1 MNLLKDEKLNEKTS
15 VALGFFDGLHIAHR
29 RVIDRVLNKDN
40 SCVMTFK
47 TEGFSDKTLMSDETK
62 LEMLESLGV
71 RFVVFLDFIEVKDLS
86 PESFVREILVEKLN
100 AEFVACGYNFRFGK
114 NAQGSARDLLKICG
128 EFGIK
133 TEIVD
138 EFDSGGNAVSTT
150 RIKSLLKEGKVKEAS
165 TLLGYRYFIED
176 TVIHGRKLGREY
188 DFPTAN
194 QRMKKGR
201 FTPKFGVYAS
211 RVTADGKTYIGV
223 TNIGVK
229 PTVSDEKTVL
239 CETYLQGYNG
249 DLYGKIIRVELV
261 EFIREEKKFT
271 DVSALF
277 EQIKSDKQ
285 KAISLL
291 TKGGYNG

>member
-29 RVIDRVLNKDN
+29 RVIDRVLNKAN

-194 QRMKKGR
+194 QRIEKGR